1 MERRPNRLARE
12 KSPYL
17 LQHAFNPVDWYP
29 WGSEAIQKAEREGKP
44 ILLSIGYS
52 TCHWCHVMERE
63 SFEDEETA
71 RLINE
76 NFVPVKVDREERP
89 DIDQI
94 YMTAVQA
101 MTGQGGWP
109 LTVFLTPELKPFYGG
124 TYFPPEPRYGM
135 PSFKQVLGLVSRLWR
150 DRRGEVLQSASQVM
164 EALQRESAQGGP
176 GRIEKRHMEE
186 CFASIA
192 ASFDEEYGGFGTA
205 PKFPLPTY
213 IIFLLRYNYRSGK
226 ELARSVAV
234 KTLEGMLRGGIRDHL
249 GGGFHR
255 YSTDRG
261 WLVPHFEKM
270 LYDNA
275 LLARVYME
283 AFQATGEASF
293 LSVAEET
300 LDWLSR
306 EMVGEGGAFCS
317 AQDAD
322 TVEGEGKYYTWT
334 VGEVM
339 EVLGREEGD
348 AFCYMYGVSEAGNHE
363 GRSVLHLAHTPGET
377 ASRFGMQRDRLE
389 SMVRRWK
396 GELYRRRLERP
407 RPQRDDKIIA
417 SWNGLAISAFAFAS
431 AVLHEEQLARKA
443 EKAAQFVTEKMVRD
457 GRLFRRYRDGE
468 VAVEGT
474 LEDYAFLSQG
484 LLDLFEATSEPEW
497 LRRALEMTEEALKVF
512 GDGTEGILFSSAP
525 GGAPVRLKE
534 TYDGPVPSGNSVMA
548 MNLVRISGITGD
560 VSYAK
565 RAEGILEG
573 MAQSVEVEPASH
585 TYALCAADMLLN
597 GMREVVVTSRERAKA
612 KELLRAIW
620 SRYLPDKAVV
630 VATSENSASLKQIT
644 SLLEGREPGENPTA
658 YVCMNFA
665 CKYPVNTVEQLEKQ
679 LLEKH

>member
-1 MERRPNRLARE
+1 MERRPNRLAME

-29 WGSEAIQKAEREGKP
+29 WGSEAIQKAAKEGKP

-52 TCHWCHVMERE
+52 TCHWCHVMEKE

-94 YMTAVQA
+94 YMSAVQA

-109 LTVFLTPELKPFYGG
+109 LTVFLTPDMKPFYGG

-135 PSFKQVLGLVSRLWR
+135 PSFKQVLNLVSKLWR
-150 DRRGEVLQSASQVM
+150 ERRGEVLQSATQVM
-164 EALQRESAQGGP
+164 EALKKESAERGA
-176 GRIEKRHMEE
+176 GRVEKRHMDD
-186 CFASIA
+186 CYSSLVA
-192 ASFDEEYGGFGTA
+192 ALDMQYGGFGSA

-213 IIFLLRYNYRSGK
+213 IIFLLRYGHRTGK
-226 ELARSVAV
+226 ELARKAAV
-234 KTLEGMLRGGIRDHL
+234 KSLEGMLRGGIRDHV

-255 YSTDRG
+255 YSTDRS

-275 LLARVYME
+275 LLARAYLE
-283 AFQATGEASF
+283 AFQATKEITF
-293 LSVAEET
+293 LSVAKET
-300 LDWLSR
+300 LGWISR
-306 EMVGEGGAFCS
+306 EMVDEGGAFCS

-322 TVEGEGKYYTWT
+322 TAEGEGKYYTWT
-334 VGEVM
+334 AREIR
-339 EVLGREEGD
+339 EVLGDADGS
-348 AFCYMYGVSEAGNHE
+348 AFCYIYGVSEEGNFE
-363 GRSVLHLAHTPGET
+363 GRSVLHIAHTLEET
-377 ASRFGMQRDRLE
+377 RKEFGMRTE
-389 SMVRRWK
+389 SIEEIVGRWK
-396 GELYRRRLERP
+396 EQLYRRRLERP

-417 SWNGLAISAFAFAS
+417 SWNGLAISSFALAS
-431 AVLHEEQLARKA
+431 VVLNEESHAKQAERAAR
-443 EKAAQFVTEKMVRD
+443 FVTERMVSD

-484 LLDLFEATSEPEW
+484 LLDLFEATSEPNW
-497 LRRALEMTEEALKVF
+497 LKKAMELTEDALEIF
-512 GDGTEGILFSSAP
+512 GDGKDGLLFASAA

-548 MNLVRISGITGD
+548 MNLVRIFGLTGKD
-560 VSYAK
+560 GYAR
-565 RAEGILEG
+565 RAEGILGG
-573 MAQSVEVEPASH
+573 MAPSLEVEPTAH

-597 GMREVVVTSRERAKA
+597 GMREIVVTSKEQARARELVATVWKN
-612 KELLRAIW
+612 
-620 SRYLPDKAVV
+620 YLPDKVLL
-630 VATSENSASLKQIT
+630 VATDRNKETLKPIT
-644 SLLEGREPGENPTA
+644 SLLDGRDAVEDPTA
-658 YVCMNFA
+658 YVCTNFA
-665 CKYPVNTVEQLEKQ
+665 CKSPVRTAEQLEKI
-679 LLEKH
+679 LLARD